1 MLRDGVE
8 YHDLGSRHFEQS
20 DKDQLAKRLLQ
31 HLRDL
36 GVAVEVK
43 AA

>member
-1 MLRDGVE
+1 MTSATSTFDQRDKE
-8 YHDLGSRHFEQS
+8 
-20 DKDQLAKRLLQ
+20 QLAKRPLQ
-31 HLRDL
+31 RLRDL